1 MQQTNIKV
9 ATYVPSSPRRGIW
22 APMIAQTQTKA
33 QFRQKVNLVGI
44 GGEIIIIIPAPP
56 AWSVMIIII
65 IIIHLLRE
73 VFLQLRGGET
83 QAANGAAV
91 EAG

>member
-9 ATYVPSSPRRGIW
+9 ATYVPSSPRGRIW

-33 QFRQKVNLVGI
+33 QFRQEVDLVGI

-56 AWSVMIIII
+56 A
-65 IIIHLLRE
+65 
-73 VFLQLRGGET
+73 
-83 QAANGAAV
+83 
-91 EAG
+91 

>member
-9 ATYVPSSPRRGIW
+9 ATYVPSSPRSRIW

-56 AWSVMIIII
+56 A
-65 IIIHLLRE
+65 
-73 VFLQLRGGET
+73 
-83 QAANGAAV
+83 
-91 EAG
+91 